1 MSSKTVYFCPRC
13 NGAAVNVSQV
23 AGLADC
29 VSCGWQG
36 GLSELIS
43 TVIQHDLGSD
53 EKLLETFATD
63 MRNLFS
69 KTAAKP
75 LALFLRNWG
84 FLPEADPAK
93 QVRFLARYMAAMA
106 RAMVRAVIEEREKI
120 EKETGCAPS

>member
-13 NGAAVNVSQV
+13 NGAAINYSQV
-23 AGLADC
+23 AGIADC
-29 VSCGWQG
+29 ASCGWKG
-36 GLSELIS
+36 GLSELVS
-43 TVIQHDLGSD
+43 TVIEHDLGSD
-53 EKLLETFATD
+53 EKLLEVFALD

-84 FLPEADPAK
+84 FLPEADPTL
-93 QVRFLARYMAAMA
+93 QVKFLARYMAAMA

-120 EKETGCAPS
+120 EKEMGRAPS